1 MKKNKILKIVRYN
14 LEKNL
19 RNKWFIGLNILL
31 FVVSI
36 VALNFGT
43 VKNIL
48 KQSDILPAGEKIKFE
63 IVDKTDN
70 FYDYLLENIS
80 NEENVEVIKA
90 NNPQYDENMEKDRV
104 IIEVSPSETDV
115 VNAKVISKDGI
126 DQKYYSI
133 IEDSL
138 EKTKE
143 VLIKEKYEL
152 TNEEISL
159 IKDSVKVERIMV
171 GVDNT
176 NSDIKQIAQTVVNYL
191 TLIILMLILSKIA
204 TDISQEKVSKSIEYV
219 LTSISAKQYLVAKV
233 ISINLTMI
241 IQLIFTFIYFIISS
255 SINSILN
262 LYIKDGVI
270 DTMSNFSL
278 SSISAMLDSTMIMYI
293 AIVLVFLVLTVL
305 LMCIIQA
312 ALTSK
317 TTNISEAGNTTTILL
332 TVNFVLY
339 FVSTLLI
346 TPLKET
352 NIIIYILSC
361 VPIISMYFVPSMIII
376 GQANVIQI
384 VIATI
389 MLIVSIPVSLKI
401 CSKIFKNGILDNI
414 ISKKKEK
421 NKDEEISKVKELNK
435 IEKSDL
441 SKYGYVI
448 GMSIIIYVATQLLLT
463 YMLAIFINP
472 IHKLLGGVLSL
483 SNVEMIINIIVF
495 AGSLTLPALFV
506 RAYTEEEKTDK
517 NIDIKRMLKPVIIA
531 VPFVVAVQF
540 GIGIL
545 LEKLGLNYDI
555 VDKINIYDGTSVIS
569 KVLFFIYIA
578 ILPAI
583 FEEFYVRKA
592 VLTFSKKYGNAFA
605 IISSAILFA
614 VLHMNISQSLFAFIM
629 GIILGIVAIYSNSII
644 PTAIIHFL
652 NNGYAALTMI
662 FETNEIAL
670 LLINVIYIAMTIIG
684 IVMCGVSFVKNRES
698 VKKYARNIKNVKCN
712 KNYKYIALD
721 YTFILAFILMVVMLI
736 LTQKT
741 ISML

>member
-483 SNVEMIINIIVF
+483 SNVEIIINII
-495 AGSLTLPALFV
+495 G
-506 RAYTEEEKTDK
+506 KK
-517 NIDIKRMLKPVIIA
+517 
-531 VPFVVAVQF
+531 VA
-540 GIGIL
+540 
-545 LEKLGLNYDI
+545 
-555 VDKINIYDGTSVIS
+555 
-569 KVLFFIYIA
+569 
-578 ILPAI
+578 
-583 FEEFYVRKA
+583 
-592 VLTFSKKYGNAFA
+592 
-605 IISSAILFA
+605 
-614 VLHMNISQSLFAFIM
+614 
-629 GIILGIVAIYSNSII
+629 
-644 PTAIIHFL
+644 
-652 NNGYAALTMI
+652 
-662 FETNEIAL
+662 
-670 LLINVIYIAMTIIG
+670 
-684 IVMCGVSFVKNRES
+684 C
-698 VKKYARNIKNVKCN
+698 
-712 KNYKYIALD
+712 
-721 YTFILAFILMVVMLI
+721 
-736 LTQKT
+736 
-741 ISML
+741 